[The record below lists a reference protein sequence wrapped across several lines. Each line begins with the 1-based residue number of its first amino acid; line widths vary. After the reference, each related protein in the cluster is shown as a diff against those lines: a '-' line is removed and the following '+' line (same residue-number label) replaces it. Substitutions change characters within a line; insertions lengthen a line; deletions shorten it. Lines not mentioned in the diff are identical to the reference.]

1 MRHRDHGVELAHVP
15 GRMARA
21 HEHGIGRIGAAGI
34 DAFGARGLHGRRDEE
49 TLFVAK
55 EPAFASMRV
64 EPGHGDARRLDAERN
79 QRLLRDA
86 QRLPDRVEA
95 QRVDGVAQREVDRH
109 QHHPQ
114 LVIGQHHAHWR
125 QRATLRGQGLQHF
138 RVPWEGD
145 ACCRQRFFVD
155 RCGDDRS
162 ALPRLH
168 QLHRML
174 NAARSG
180 RAVLGVDAAPGQ
192 ARERA
197 VQPRGCAYGQATW
210 WQVRSVARH
219 VDHRHAGEAFGPQ
232 GAGTAHHRDVANHH
246 GVAQRAGVERC
257 GNDLGANSRSVAHRH
272 QQRLARHAGL

>member
-1 MRHRDHGVELAHVP
+1 
-15 GRMARA
+15 MACT
-21 HEHGIGRIGAAGI
+21 HEDSVGRIGAAGI

-114 LVIGQHHAHWR
+114 LVVGQHHAHWR
-125 QRATLRGQGLQHF
+125 QRAALRGQGLQHLGVA
-138 RVPWEGD
+138 RKC
-145 ACCRQRFFVD
+145 ATCCSQRFFMD
-155 RCGDDRS
+155 RRGDDGR
-162 ALPRLH
+162 ALPCLH
-168 QLHRML
+168 QLHGVL
-174 NAARSG
+174 DAARSG

-192 ARERA
+192 ARELA
-197 VQPRGCAYGQATW
+197 VQARWCAYGQAAW
-210 WQVRSVARH
+210 WQVLSVARR

-232 GAGTAHHRDVANHH
+232 RAGTAHHRDVANHH
-246 GVAQRAGVERC
+246 GVAQRAGVERR
-257 GNDLGANSRSVAHRH
+257 GNDLGANPRSVAHRH
-272 QQRLARHAGL
+272 QQRWVRHAGL